1 VSGGILDWARAFR
14 QNCLVFVKQY
24 MAGRDVVIRAAL
36 ILLMLVATPF
46 GAFAQG
52 AATAAGAAPTERR
65 VALVIGNGN
74 YQHIGQLSNPRND
87 AQLMANALRTAGFE
101 LIGGEALVDGDR
113 GRMVAA
119 VRQFG
124 QALGSD
130 AVAIFYYAGHGV
142 EVRGNNYLIP
152 VEANP
157 RRELDVE
164 LEMFDAGIVL
174 RQMEGAGARLSIMIL
189 DACRNNPLAGR
200 GLRSGSAG
208 LQPMRAARGTI
219 ISYAAQPGAPALD
232 GDDANSP
239 YTQALADAIRRP
251 GLNVLDV
258 FNEVGLAVERRTGGM
273 QVPWVSSSP
282 IEGRFFFV
290 PGSGPSETQG
300 PQQSA
305 ALTPQAMEAQQD
317 FTFWSSIANATTAQ
331 PFRDYLQA
339 FPNGRFAALART
351 RIDTLSTRRPEESET
366 ALAEPMRTRIIQGL
380 RMLGHLREAPGA
392 EFTPAVRVAIRAFQI
407 FEGAEDS
414 GQLTEAQRNQIFAY
428 VERLT
433 YLLDAP
439 ERSPL
444 RRAASSVADGEARFR
459 LGYQHESGQGAAR
472 NDAEALYWYRQAARE
487 RSAEAYNNLGLR
499 YARGQ
504 GVTANLSDATLLWR
518 VGAALGE
525 ATSAFNLGAQAE
537 RGLGVPRDTN
547 VARRWYQIAERLGH
561 SGAQAA
567 IRQLTSPR

>member
-1 VSGGILDWARAFR
+1 
-14 QNCLVFVKQY
+14 
-24 MAGRDVVIRAAL
+24 MIRAAL
-36 ILLMLVATPF
+36 FVLLVLAAPW

-52 AATAAGAAPTERR
+52 AATGAGAAPAERR
-65 VALVIGNGN
+65 VALVVGNGN
-74 YQHIGQLSNPRND
+74 YQHVGQLSNPRND
-87 AQLMANALRTAGFE
+87 AQLMANALRSAGFE
-101 LIGGEALVDGDR
+101 LIGGEALIDGDR
-113 GRMVAA
+113 ARMVAA

-130 AVAIFYYAGHGV
+130 TVAVFYYAGHGV

-174 RQMEGAGARLSIMIL
+174 RQMEGANARLSIMIL

-232 GDDANSP
+232 GDEVNSP

-282 IEGRFFFV
+282 IEGRFYFV
-290 PGSGPSETQG
+290 PGAAPSGDAPAG
-300 PQQSA
+300 APQQSA
-305 ALTPQAMEAQQD
+305 ALTPQALEAQQD
-317 FTFWSSIANATTAQ
+317 FAFWSSIANATTAQ

-339 FPNGRFAALART
+339 FPNGRFASLARG
-351 RIDTLSTRRPEESET
+351 RIDALSTRRPEETET
-366 ALAEPMRTRIIQGL
+366 ALAEPMRRRITQGL
-380 RMLGHLREAPGA
+380 RMLGHLREASGGA
-392 EFTPAVRVAIRAFQI
+392 EFTPAVRVAMRAFQA
-407 FEGAEDS
+407 FEGAEET
-414 GQLTEAQRNQIFAY
+414 GQLSEAQRNQLFAY

-472 NDAEALYWYRQAARE
+472 NEAEAIYWYRMAARE

-504 GVTANLSDATLLWR
+504 GLTTNLSDAQLLWR

-525 ATSAFNLGAQAE
+525 ATAAFNLGAQAE
-537 RGLGVPRDTN
+537 RGLGVARDAG
-547 VARRWYQIAERLGH
+547 VARRWYQLAERLGH

-567 IRQLTSPR
+567 IRQLPAPR